1 LIGLLPITIAVLIVV
16 LAPTVVMPGSDF
28 YFLTFILIP
37 ITLALAAMR
46 KEAVPAEARARVPL
60 M

>member
-1 LIGLLPITIAVLIVV
+1 M
-16 LAPTVVMPGSDF
+16 LAPTLVMPGSDF

-37 ITLALAAMR
+37 ITLALATMK
-46 KEAVPAEARARVPL
+46 KEAAPAEAHARAPL